1 MNENKK
7 NNNAIDDEEYVYKT
21 VMDGKIPTRLWSVI
35 SIGLSVIAFALSF
48 FGWWGIAFGIFGL
61 AVAIISRKKLGY
73 FDKITLASIIV
84 SIFATVFS
92 VASIIF
98 NSINF

>member
-21 VMDGKIPTRLWSVI
+21 VMDGKTPTRLWSVI
-35 SIGLSVIAFALSF
+35 SISLSVIALALCF
-48 FGWWGIAFGIFGL
+48 FGWWGIAFCAFGL
-61 AVAIISRKKLGY
+61 AVAIVSRKKLGY

-84 SIFATVFS
+84 SIFAAVFS
-92 VASIIF
+92 VATLIF
-98 NSINF
+98 NSIGF

>member
-7 NNNAIDDEEYVYKT
+7 NNNIISDEEYVYKT
-21 VMDGKIPTRLWSVI
+21 VMDGKTPTRLWSVI
-35 SIGLSVIAFALSF
+35 SVGLSVLALALCF

-61 AVAIISRKKLGY
+61 VIAVVSRKKLGY
-73 FDKITLASIIV
+73 FDKITLASIII

-92 VASIIF
+92 VATIIF
-98 NSINF
+98 NSIGL